1 MSQGN
6 EYGIQNMKNHV
17 CVINYNKVE
26 DSKVQYSTVQYS
38 TANCEVCFNIIE
50 YITITNKKSQN
61 KNEYNSFYLDVFYN
75 IDTKYLT
82 QDVKENLE

>member
-26 DSKVQYSTVQYS
+26 DSKVQYSTVQ
-38 TANCEVCFNIIE
+38 
-50 YITITNKKSQN
+50 
-61 KNEYNSFYLDVFYN
+61 
-75 IDTKYLT
+75 
-82 QDVKENLE
+82 